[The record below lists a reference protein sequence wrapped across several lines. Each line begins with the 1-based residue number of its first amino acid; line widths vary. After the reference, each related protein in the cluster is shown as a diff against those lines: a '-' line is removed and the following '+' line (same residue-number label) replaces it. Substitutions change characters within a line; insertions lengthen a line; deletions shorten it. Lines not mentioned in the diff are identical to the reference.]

1 MALEMGGT
9 SSMEN
14 QKRGWR
20 EGGGPPRR
28 SVQSNPALPVHPIS
42 SFRHRLIR
50 KKGFGDGGRER
61 SV

>member
-42 SFRHRLIR
+42 SR